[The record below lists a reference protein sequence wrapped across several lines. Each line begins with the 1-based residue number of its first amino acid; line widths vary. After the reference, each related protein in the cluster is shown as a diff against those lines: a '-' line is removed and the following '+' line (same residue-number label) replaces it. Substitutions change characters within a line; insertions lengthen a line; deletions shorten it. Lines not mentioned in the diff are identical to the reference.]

1 MRRLLRPI
9 VWMMLVVA
17 ASPVAARSLRDQIPD
32 AARAIGIEGGGAF
45 DSLGD
50 AIADTAARNLPVV
63 SASAGFTYAYNP
75 ALEVFERSTDTL
87 GPIFLERPETLG
99 RGKINVNVS
108 YQYVELNQYDGRD
121 MDRLEAA
128 DPIIVRVFDVGGT
141 LIRRDALRLRYRLNL
156 VNHIVGLS
164 ATYGILDNLDA
175 NIFVPLIQSSFDS
188 TAEKQMV
195 ASEPLGG
202 SFSPSPPPNPLEKGT
217 VDGDSFGIGD
227 ILLRAKYQLPRLG
240 DFRHALGLQFRL
252 PSGDEDDFH
261 GTGTFEASPSYYI
274 STVIAERVEPHANF
288 GVDLRSDDVSRSQ
301 GRYDAGVDVDV
312 THRIGLSLAF
322 LGRSQFKGSADENET
337 EFLHLT
343 SNGPQLRP
351 LLGLDFGRKDYFDLS
366 FGARAVIWRE
376 LMLFV
381 NGIYALNDD
390 GLRNDTIIPTIGLE
404 GTF

>member
-1 MRRLLRPI
+1 
-9 VWMMLVVA
+9 MLVVA

-32 AARAIGIEGGGAF
+32 AARAIGIDGGGAF

-63 SASAGFTYAYNP
+63 SASAGFTYRYNP

-99 RGKINVNVS
+99 RGKININVS

-188 TAEKQMV
+188 TAERQLV
-195 ASEPLGG
+195 ASETLGG
-202 SFSPSPPPNPLEKGT
+202 SFSPAPPPNPVRTGT
-217 VDGDSFGIGD
+217 VDGDAFGIGD
-227 ILLRAKYQLPRLG
+227 ILLRAKYQLPRLA
-240 DFRHALGLQFRL
+240 DFREALGLQLRL
-252 PSGDEDDFH
+252 PSGDENDFH

-301 GRYDAGVDVDV
+301 GRYDAGVDVDI
-312 THRIGLSLAF
+312 THRVGVSLAF
-322 LGRSQFKGSADENET
+322 LGRSQFKGSADQSET

-343 SNGPQLRP
+343 PNGPQLRP

-390 GLRNDTIIPTIGLE
+390 GLRNDTIIPTVGLE